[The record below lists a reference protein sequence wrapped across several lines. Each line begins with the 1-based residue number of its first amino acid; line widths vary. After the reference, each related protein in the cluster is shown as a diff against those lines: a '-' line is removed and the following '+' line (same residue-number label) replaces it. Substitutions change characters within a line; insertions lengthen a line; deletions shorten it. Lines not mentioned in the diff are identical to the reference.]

1 MPTKTILIVEDDQ
14 PLLELLREI
23 VEEDGFRAIAAADA
37 ADALDQAAECDVDLI
52 LLDLVMPRARMD
64 GFAFLSEIR
73 NRPNLVHI
81 PLVIV
86 SGLGEIIS
94 QAIDPATAAALR
106 IVRVVT
112 KPFVVLDLVRDV
124 RRILGEPHNCTSP
137 TGDP

>member
-1 MPTKTILIVEDDQ
+1 MPTKTILIAEDDQ
-14 PLLELLREI
+14 PLLELLRDI
-23 VEEDGFRAIAAADA
+23 VEDNGFRAIAVADA

-52 LLDLVMPRARMD
+52 LLDLVMPQARMD

-86 SGLGEIIS
+86 SGLGAIVS

-106 IVRVVT
+106 IVQVVT
-112 KPFVVLDLVRDV
+112 KPFDVLDLVRDV
-124 RRILGEPHNCTSP
+124 RRILGEPPNS
-137 TGDP
+137 